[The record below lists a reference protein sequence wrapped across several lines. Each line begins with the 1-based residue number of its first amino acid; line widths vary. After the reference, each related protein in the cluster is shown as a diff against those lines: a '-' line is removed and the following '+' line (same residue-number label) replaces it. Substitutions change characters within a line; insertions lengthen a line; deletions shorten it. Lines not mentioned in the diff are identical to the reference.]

1 MNVGLVDE
9 PSPAPAPVHAQLQF
23 SPRPVS
29 WPCLWVWEQEQN
41 SREFQFSCTQQP
53 GSSFFRQL
61 PKNNPCSA
69 SDKLRELRVF
79 IPGAAELTR
88 FEFSAPGS
96 PRDQREFWSCVL
108 WLRAAQES
116 EHLQSKGI
124 FSLLRSTEGW
134 MERPQ
139 MSAENSPGIW
149 SPRKCHWNGTEDVSN
164 CYTMKTE
171 GSSTCLLLPGL
182 IDGDPTSPERGRM
195 AGPVCH
201 YWMG

>member
-1 MNVGLVDE
+1 MLVWWMNPALPLHQCTLSSSFHLDQRAG
-9 PSPAPAPVHAQLQF
+9 PACGSGSRSRIPGNSSSPAHNSPGVHSSDNSLKTIHVPQVTQL
-23 SPRPVS
+23 
-29 WPCLWVWEQEQN
+29 
-41 SREFQFSCTQQP
+41 
-53 GSSFFRQL
+53 G
-61 PKNNPCSA
+61 
-69 SDKLRELRVF
+69 ELRVF
-79 IPGAAELTR
+79 IPGAAELAW

-116 EHLQSKGI
+116 EHLQSEGI

-149 SPRKCHWNGTEDVSN
+149 SPSKCHWNGTEDVSN